1 MKEKMIDKKNIILCV
16 TGSIAAYKS
25 VYLSS
30 ALVKTGANVQVILSK
45 SAKNFVGESSFS
57 GITHNPVIT
66 GYYDSKTDLSIDHI
80 DIAKKADLIVVA
92 PATANILAK
101 ISLGISN
108 DPIVGCILASKA
120 PVIVAPAMDG
130 DMYNSPQ
137 VQKHINELRRINIHL
152 SGPEKGRLASG
163 INEFGRMTEP
173 EDLLEEI
180 IEKLSKK
187 KDYEKINAI
196 VTAGGTIEEIDPV
209 RYISNKSSGKMGIA
223 IAKALRDRGAKVT
236 LIHGKLENKSDTFG
250 IRMVSI
256 NSALEMKKE
265 IENHLENSQLIIM
278 SAAVADYRVKNYSKE
293 KIKKESM
300 NSIELEKNPDILKE
314 IDGNKIVKV
323 GFAAESEKLLENA
336 KKKLTSKNCKMIV
349 ANDITLEGSGFGSDN
364 NKAVLIDENGQENLP
379 LMNKINLAHKILDRA
394 KKYINK
400 GELV

>member
-30 ALVKTGANVQVILSK
+30 ALVKSGANVQVILSK

-101 ISLGISN
+101 ISLGISS

-236 LIHGKLENKSDTFG
+236 LIHGKLENKSDTYG
-250 IRMVSI
+250 IRMVSVI
-256 NSALEMKKE
+256 SALEMKKE
-265 IENHLENSQLIIM
+265 IENHLENSQLLIM
-278 SAAVADYRVKNYSKE
+278 SAAVADYRVKNFSKE

-336 KKKLTSKNCKMIV
+336 KKKLSSKNCKMIV

-379 LMNKINLAHKILDRA
+379 LMNKIKLAHKILDRA
-394 KKYINK
+394 KKYIN
-400 GELV
+400 

>member
-30 ALVKTGANVQVILSK
+30 ALVKSGANVQVILSK

-101 ISLGISN
+101 ISLGISS

-236 LIHGKLENKSDTFG
+236 LIHGKLENKSDAYG
-250 IRMVSI
+250 IRMVSVI
-256 NSALEMKKE
+256 SALEMKKE
-265 IENHLENSQLIIM
+265 IENHVENSQLLIM
-278 SAAVADYRVKNYSKE
+278 SAAVADYRVKNFSKE

-336 KKKLTSKNCKMIV
+336 KKKLSSKNCKMIV

-379 LMNKINLAHKILDRA
+379 LMNKIKLAHKILDRA
-394 KKYINK
+394 KKYIN
-400 GELV
+400 

>member
-30 ALVKTGANVQVILSK
+30 ALVKSGANVQVILSK

-101 ISLGISN
+101 ISLGISS

-120 PVIVAPAMDG
+120 PVIIAPAMDG

-187 KDYEKINAI
+187 KDYEKVNAI

-236 LIHGKLENKSDTFG
+236 LIHGKLENNSDTYG
-250 IRMVSI
+250 IRMVSVI
-256 NSALEMKKE
+256 SALEMKKE
-265 IENHLENSQLIIM
+265 IENHLENSQLLIM
-278 SAAVADYRVKNYSKE
+278 SAAVADYRVKNFSKE

-336 KKKLTSKNCKMIV
+336 KKKLSIKNCKMIV

-379 LMNKINLAHKILDRA
+379 LMNKIKLAHKILDRA
-394 KKYINK
+394 KKYIN
-400 GELV
+400 

>member
-30 ALVKTGANVQVILSK
+30 ALVKSGANVQVILSK

-101 ISLGISN
+101 ISLGISS

-137 VQKHINELRRINIHL
+137 VQKHINELRRLDIHL

-173 EDLLEEI
+173 EELLEEI

-187 KDYEKINAI
+187 KDYEKVNAI

-223 IAKALRDRGAKVT
+223 IAKALKDRGAKVT
-236 LIHGKLENKSDTFG
+236 LIHGKLENKSDTYG
-250 IRMVSI
+250 IRLVSV

-265 IENHLENSQLIIM
+265 IENHLENSQLLIM

-336 KKKLTSKNCKMIV
+336 KKKLSSKNCKMIV

-379 LMNKINLAHKILDRA
+379 LMNKIKLAHKILDRA
-394 KKYINK
+394 KKYIN
-400 GELV
+400 

>member
-1 MKEKMIDKKNIILCV
+1 MIDKKNIILCV

-30 ALVKTGANVQVILSK
+30 ALVKSGANVQVILSK

-80 DIAKKADLIVVA
+80 DVAKKADLIVVA

-101 ISLGISN
+101 ISLGISS

-137 VQKHINELRRINIHL
+137 VQKHINELRRLDIHL

-173 EDLLEEI
+173 EELLEEI

-187 KDYEKINAI
+187 KI
-196 VTAGGTIEEIDPV
+196 
-209 RYISNKSSGKMGIA
+209 
-223 IAKALRDRGAKVT
+223 
-236 LIHGKLENKSDTFG
+236 
-250 IRMVSI
+250 
-256 NSALEMKKE
+256 MKK
-265 IENHLENSQLIIM
+265 
-278 SAAVADYRVKNYSKE
+278 
-293 KIKKESM
+293 
-300 NSIELEKNPDILKE
+300 
-314 IDGNKIVKV
+314 
-323 GFAAESEKLLENA
+323 
-336 KKKLTSKNCKMIV
+336 
-349 ANDITLEGSGFGSDN
+349 
-364 NKAVLIDENGQENLP
+364 
-379 LMNKINLAHKILDRA
+379 
-394 KKYINK
+394 
-400 GELV
+400 

>member
-30 ALVKTGANVQVILSK
+30 ALVKSGANVQVILSK

-66 GYYDSKTDLSIDHI
+66 GYYESKTDLSIDHI

-101 ISLGISN
+101 ISLGISS

-152 SGPEKGRLASG
+152 SGPVKGRLASG

-236 LIHGKLENKSDTFG
+236 LIHGKLENKSDTYG
-250 IRMVSI
+250 IRMVSVI
-256 NSALEMKKE
+256 SALEMKKE
-265 IENHLENSQLIIM
+265 IENHVENSQLLIM
-278 SAAVADYRVKNYSKE
+278 SAAVADYRVKNFSKE

-314 IDGNKIVKV
+314 IDGDKIVKV

-336 KKKLTSKNCKMIV
+336 KKKLSSKNCKMIV

-379 LMNKINLAHKILDRA
+379 LMNKIKLAHKILDRA
-394 KKYINK
+394 KKYIN
-400 GELV
+400 

>member
-30 ALVKTGANVQVILSK
+30 ALVKSGANVQVILSK

-101 ISLGISN
+101 ISLGISS

-180 IEKLSKK
+180 IGKLSKK
-187 KDYEKINAI
+187 KDYEKVNAI

-236 LIHGKLENKSDTFG
+236 LIHGKLENNSDTYG
-250 IRMVSI
+250 IRMVSVI
-256 NSALEMKKE
+256 SALEMKKE
-265 IENHLENSQLIIM
+265 IENHLENSQLLIM
-278 SAAVADYRVKNYSKE
+278 SAAVADYRVKNFSKE

-336 KKKLTSKNCKMIV
+336 KKKLSSKNCKMIV

-364 NKAVLIDENGQENLP
+364 NKAVIIDENGQENLP
-379 LMNKINLAHKILDRA
+379 LMNKIKLAHKILDRA
-394 KKYINK
+394 KKYIN
-400 GELV
+400 

>member
-30 ALVKTGANVQVILSK
+30 ALVKSGANVQVILSK

-101 ISLGISN
+101 ISLGISS

-187 KDYEKINAI
+187 KDYEKVNAI

-236 LIHGKLENKSDTFG
+236 LIHGKLENNSDTYG
-250 IRMVSI
+250 IRMVSVI
-256 NSALEMKKE
+256 SALEMKKE
-265 IENHLENSQLIIM
+265 IENHLENSQLLIM
-278 SAAVADYRVKNYSKE
+278 SAAVADYRVKNFSKE

-336 KKKLTSKNCKMIV
+336 KKKLSSKNCKMIV

-379 LMNKINLAHKILDRA
+379 LMNKIKLAHKILDRA
-394 KKYINK
+394 KKYIN
-400 GELV
+400 

>member
-30 ALVKTGANVQVILSK
+30 ALVKSGANVQVILSK

-80 DIAKKADLIVVA
+80 DVAKKADLIVVA

-101 ISLGISN
+101 ISLGISS

-137 VQKHINELRRINIHL
+137 VQKHINELRRLDIHL

-173 EDLLEEI
+173 EELLEEI

-187 KDYEKINAI
+187 KDYEKVNAI

-223 IAKALRDRGAKVT
+223 IAKALKDRGAKVT
-236 LIHGKLENKSDTFG
+236 LIHGKLENKSDTYG
-250 IRMVSI
+250 IRLVSV

-265 IENHLENSQLIIM
+265 IENHLENSQLLIM

-336 KKKLTSKNCKMIV
+336 RKKLSSKNCKMIV

-379 LMNKINLAHKILDRA
+379 LMNKIKLAHKILDRA
-394 KKYINK
+394 KKYIN
-400 GELV
+400 

>member
-30 ALVKTGANVQVILSK
+30 ALVKSGANVQVILSK

-101 ISLGISN
+101 ISLGISS

-152 SGPEKGRLASG
+152 YGPEKGRLASG

-187 KDYEKINAI
+187 KDYEKVNAI

-236 LIHGKLENKSDTFG
+236 LIHGKLENNSDTYG
-250 IRMVSI
+250 IRMVSVI
-256 NSALEMKKE
+256 SALEMKKE
-265 IENHLENSQLIIM
+265 IENHLENSQLLIM
-278 SAAVADYRVKNYSKE
+278 SAAVADYRVKNFSKE

-336 KKKLTSKNCKMIV
+336 KKKLSSKNCKMIV

-379 LMNKINLAHKILDRA
+379 LMNKIKLAHKILDRA
-394 KKYINK
+394 KKYIN
-400 GELV
+400 

>member
-30 ALVKTGANVQVILSK
+30 ALVKSGANVQVILSK

-101 ISLGISN
+101 ISLGISS

-137 VQKHINELRRINIHL
+137 VQKHINELRRLDIHL

-187 KDYEKINAI
+187 KDYEKVNAI

-236 LIHGKLENKSDTFG
+236 LIHGKLENNSDTYG
-250 IRMVSI
+250 IRMVSVI
-256 NSALEMKKE
+256 SALEMKKE
-265 IENHLENSQLIIM
+265 IENHLENSQLLIM
-278 SAAVADYRVKNYSKE
+278 SAAVADYRVKNFSKE

-336 KKKLTSKNCKMIV
+336 KKKLSSKNCKMIV

-379 LMNKINLAHKILDRA
+379 LMNKIKLAHKILDRA
-394 KKYINK
+394 KKYIN
-400 GELV
+400 

>member
-30 ALVKTGANVQVILSK
+30 SLVKLGANVQVILSK
-45 SAKNFVGESSFS
+45 SAKNFIGESSFS

-66 GYYDSKTDLSIDHI
+66 GYYESKTDLSIDHI

-101 ISLGISN
+101 ISLGISS

-130 DMYNSPQ
+130 DMYNSKQ
-137 VQKHINELRRINIHL
+137 VQNHIQEVYSLNIHI

-173 EDLLEEI
+173 EDLLDEI

-209 RYISNKSSGKMGIA
+209 RFISNKSSGKMGIA
-223 IAKALRDRGAKVT
+223 VAKALRDRGAKVT
-236 LIHGKLENKSDTFG
+236 LIHGKIENKEDIFG
-250 IRMVSI
+250 IKRISI
-256 NSALEMKKE
+256 NSALEMKEE
-265 IENHLENSQLIIM
+265 IENYVENSHILIM
-278 SAAVADYRVKNYSKE
+278 SAAVADYRVKNFSKE

-300 NSIELEKNPDILKE
+300 NSIQLEKNPDILKE
-314 IDGNKIVKV
+314 IDGNKIIKV
-323 GFAAESEKLLENA
+323 GFAAESENLLINA
-336 KKKLTSKNCKMIV
+336 KKKLSSKNCKMIV
-349 ANDITLEGSGFGSDN
+349 ANDITLEGSGFGSDD
-364 NKAVLIDENGQENLP
+364 NKAILIDEHGQENLP
-379 LMNKINLAHKILDRA
+379 LMNKMKLAHKILDRA
-394 KKYINK
+394 KKFIS
-400 GELV
+400 

>member
-30 ALVKTGANVQVILSK
+30 ALVKSGANVQVILSK

-80 DIAKKADLIVVA
+80 DVAKKADLIVVA

-101 ISLGISN
+101 ISLGISS

-137 VQKHINELRRINIHL
+137 VQKHINELRRLDIHL

-173 EDLLEEI
+173 EELLEEI

-187 KDYEKINAI
+187 KDYEKVNAI

-236 LIHGKLENKSDTFG
+236 LIHGKLENKSDTYG
-250 IRMVSI
+250 IRMVSVI
-256 NSALEMKKE
+256 SALEMKKE
-265 IENHLENSQLIIM
+265 IENHVENSQLLIM
-278 SAAVADYRVKNYSKE
+278 SAAVADYRVKNFSKE

-336 KKKLTSKNCKMIV
+336 KKKLSSKNCKMIV

-364 NKAVLIDENGQENLP
+364 NKAVLIDDNGQENLP
-379 LMNKINLAHKILDRA
+379 LMNKIKLAHKILDRA
-394 KKYINK
+394 KKYIN
-400 GELV
+400 

>member
-30 ALVKTGANVQVILSK
+30 ALVKSGANVQVILSK

-80 DIAKKADLIVVA
+80 DVAKKADLIVVA

-101 ISLGISN
+101 ISLGISS

-137 VQKHINELRRINIHL
+137 VQKHINELRRLDIHL

-173 EDLLEEI
+173 EELLEEI

-187 KDYEKINAI
+187 KDYEKVNAI

-223 IAKALRDRGAKVT
+223 IAKALKDRGAKVT
-236 LIHGKLENKSDTFG
+236 LIHGKLENKSETYG
-250 IRMVSI
+250 IRLVSV

-265 IENHLENSQLIIM
+265 IENHLENSQLLIM

-336 KKKLTSKNCKMIV
+336 KKKLSSKNCKMIV

-364 NKAVLIDENGQENLP
+364 NKAVLIDDNGQENLP
-379 LMNKINLAHKILDRA
+379 LMNKIKLAHKILDRA
-394 KKYINK
+394 KKYIN
-400 GELV
+400 

>member
-30 ALVKTGANVQVILSK
+30 ALVKSGANVQVILSQ

-101 ISLGISN
+101 ISLGISS

-187 KDYEKINAI
+187 KDYEKVNAI

-236 LIHGKLENKSDTFG
+236 LIHGKLENKSDTYG
-250 IRMVSI
+250 IRTVSVI
-256 NSALEMKKE
+256 SALEMKKE
-265 IENHLENSQLIIM
+265 IENHVENSQLLIM
-278 SAAVADYRVKNYSKE
+278 SAAVADYRVKNFSKE

-336 KKKLTSKNCKMIV
+336 KKKLSSKNCKMIV

-379 LMNKINLAHKILDRA
+379 LMNKIKLAHKILDRA
-394 KKYINK
+394 KKFIS
-400 GELV
+400 

>member
-30 ALVKTGANVQVILSK
+30 ALVKSGANVQVILSK

-57 GITHNPVIT
+57 GITHYPVIT

-101 ISLGISN
+101 ISLGISS

-180 IEKLSKK
+180 IGKLSKK
-187 KDYEKINAI
+187 KDYEKVNAI

-236 LIHGKLENKSDTFG
+236 LIHGKLENNSDTYG
-250 IRMVSI
+250 IRMVSVI
-256 NSALEMKKE
+256 SALEMKKE
-265 IENHLENSQLIIM
+265 IENHLENSQLLIM
-278 SAAVADYRVKNYSKE
+278 SAAVADYRVKNFSKE

-336 KKKLTSKNCKMIV
+336 KKKLSSKNCKMIV

-379 LMNKINLAHKILDRA
+379 LMNKIKLAHKILDRA
-394 KKYINK
+394 KKYIN
-400 GELV
+400 

>member
-30 ALVKTGANVQVILSK
+30 ALVKSGANVQVILSK

-80 DIAKKADLIVVA
+80 DVAKKADLIVVA

-101 ISLGISN
+101 ISLGISS

-137 VQKHINELRRINIHL
+137 VQKHINELRRLDIHL

-173 EDLLEEI
+173 EELLEEI

-187 KDYEKINAI
+187 KDYEKVNAI

-223 IAKALRDRGAKVT
+223 IAKALKDRGAKVT
-236 LIHGKLENKSDTFG
+236 LIHGKLENKSDTYG
-250 IRMVSI
+250 IRLVSV

-265 IENHLENSQLIIM
+265 IENHLENSQLLIM

-336 KKKLTSKNCKMIV
+336 KKKLSSKNCKMIV

-364 NKAVLIDENGQENLP
+364 NKAVLIDDNGQENLP
-379 LMNKINLAHKILDRA
+379 LMNKIKLAHKILDRA
-394 KKYINK
+394 KKYKN
-400 GELV
+400 

>member
-30 ALVKTGANVQVILSK
+30 ALVKSGANVQVILSK

-101 ISLGISN
+101 ISLGISS

-130 DMYNSPQ
+130 DMYNSLQ

-236 LIHGKLENKSDTFG
+236 LIHGKLENKSDTYG
-250 IRMVSI
+250 IRMVSVI
-256 NSALEMKKE
+256 SALEMKKE
-265 IENHLENSQLIIM
+265 IENHVENSQLLIM
-278 SAAVADYRVKNYSKE
+278 SAAVADYRVKNFSKE

-336 KKKLTSKNCKMIV
+336 KKKLSSKNCKMIV

-364 NKAVLIDENGQENLP
+364 NKAVLIDDNGQENLP
-379 LMNKINLAHKILDRA
+379 LMNKIKLAHKILDRA
-394 KKYINK
+394 KKYIN
-400 GELV
+400 

>member
-30 ALVKTGANVQVILSK
+30 ALVKSGANVQVILSK

-80 DIAKKADLIVVA
+80 DVAKKADLIVVA

-101 ISLGISN
+101 ISLGISS

-137 VQKHINELRRINIHL
+137 VQKHINELRRLDIHL

-173 EDLLEEI
+173 EELLEEI

-187 KDYEKINAI
+187 KDYEKVNAI

-223 IAKALRDRGAKVT
+223 IAKALKDRGAKVT
-236 LIHGKLENKSDTFG
+236 LIHGKLENKSDTYG
-250 IRMVSI
+250 IRLVPV

-265 IENHLENSQLIIM
+265 IENHLENSQLLIM

-336 KKKLTSKNCKMIV
+336 KKKLSSKNCKMIV

-364 NKAVLIDENGQENLP
+364 NKAVLIDDNGQENLP
-379 LMNKINLAHKILDRA
+379 LMNKIKLAHKILDRA
-394 KKYINK
+394 KKYIN
-400 GELV
+400 

>member
-30 ALVKTGANVQVILSK
+30 ALVKSGANVQVILSK

-80 DIAKKADLIVVA
+80 DVAKKADLIVVA

-101 ISLGISN
+101 ISLGISS

-137 VQKHINELRRINIHL
+137 VQKHINELRRLDIHL

-173 EDLLEEI
+173 EELLEEI

-187 KDYEKINAI
+187 KDYEKVNAI

-223 IAKALRDRGAKVT
+223 IAKALKDRGAKVT
-236 LIHGKLENKSDTFG
+236 LIHGKLENKSDTYG
-250 IRMVSI
+250 IRLVSV

-265 IENHLENSQLIIM
+265 IENHLENSQLLIM

-336 KKKLTSKNCKMIV
+336 KKKLSSKNCKMIV

-364 NKAVLIDENGQENLP
+364 NKAVLIDDNGQENLP
-379 LMNKINLAHKILDRA
+379 LMNKIKLAHKILDRA
-394 KKYINK
+394 KKYIN
-400 GELV
+400 

>member
-30 ALVKTGANVQVILSK
+30 ALVKSGANVQVILSK

-101 ISLGISN
+101 ISLGISS

-173 EDLLEEI
+173 EELLEEI

-187 KDYEKINAI
+187 KDYEKVNAI

-236 LIHGKLENKSDTFG
+236 LIHGKLENNSDTYG
-250 IRMVSI
+250 IRMVSVI
-256 NSALEMKKE
+256 SALEMKKE
-265 IENHLENSQLIIM
+265 IENHLENSQLLIM
-278 SAAVADYRVKNYSKE
+278 SAAVADYRVKNFSKE

-336 KKKLTSKNCKMIV
+336 KKKLSSKNCKMIV

-379 LMNKINLAHKILDRA
+379 LMNKIKLAHKILDRA
-394 KKYINK
+394 KKYIN
-400 GELV
+400 

>member
-30 ALVKTGANVQVILSK
+30 ALVKSGANVQVILSK

-101 ISLGISN
+101 ISLGISS

-152 SGPEKGRLASG
+152 SGPVKGRLASG

-236 LIHGKLENKSDTFG
+236 LIHGKLENKSDTYG
-250 IRMVSI
+250 IRMVSVI
-256 NSALEMKKE
+256 SALEMKKE
-265 IENHLENSQLIIM
+265 IENHVENSQLLIM
-278 SAAVADYRVKNYSKE
+278 SAAVADYRVKNFSKE

-336 KKKLTSKNCKMIV
+336 KKKLSSKNCKMIV

-379 LMNKINLAHKILDRA
+379 LMNKIKLAHKILDRA
-394 KKYINK
+394 KKYIN
-400 GELV
+400 

>member
-1 MKEKMIDKKNIILCV
+1 MIDKKNIILCV

-30 ALVKTGANVQVILSK
+30 ALVKSGANVQVILSK

-101 ISLGISN
+101 ISLGISS

-187 KDYEKINAI
+187 KDYEKVNAI

-236 LIHGKLENKSDTFG
+236 LIHGKLENNSDTYG
-250 IRMVSI
+250 IRMVSVI
-256 NSALEMKKE
+256 SALEMKKE
-265 IENHLENSQLIIM
+265 IENHLENSQLLIM
-278 SAAVADYRVKNYSKE
+278 SAAVADYRVKNFSKE

-336 KKKLTSKNCKMIV
+336 KKKLSSKNCKMIV

-379 LMNKINLAHKILDRA
+379 LMNKIKLAHKILDRA
-394 KKYINK
+394 KKYIN
-400 GELV
+400 

>member
-1 MKEKMIDKKNIILCV
+1 MKEKMIDEKNIILCV

-30 ALVKTGANVQVILSK
+30 ALVKSGANVQVILSK

-80 DIAKKADLIVVA
+80 DVAKKADLIVVA

-101 ISLGISN
+101 ISLGISS

-137 VQKHINELRRINIHL
+137 VQKHINELRRLDIHL

-173 EDLLEEI
+173 EELLEEI

-187 KDYEKINAI
+187 KDYEKVNAI

-223 IAKALRDRGAKVT
+223 IAKALKDRGAKVT
-236 LIHGKLENKSDTFG
+236 LIHGKLENKSDTYG
-250 IRMVSI
+250 IRLVSV

-265 IENHLENSQLIIM
+265 IENHLENSQLLIM

-336 KKKLTSKNCKMIV
+336 KKKLSSKNCKMIV

-364 NKAVLIDENGQENLP
+364 NKAVLIDDNGQENLP
-379 LMNKINLAHKILDRA
+379 LMNKIKLAHKILDRA
-394 KKYINK
+394 KKYIN
-400 GELV
+400 

>member
-30 ALVKTGANVQVILSK
+30 ALVKSGANVQVILSK

-101 ISLGISN
+101 ISLGISS

-209 RYISNKSSGKMGIA
+209 RFISNKSSGKMGIA

-236 LIHGKLENKSDTFG
+236 LIHGKLENKSDTYG
-250 IRMVSI
+250 IRMVSVI
-256 NSALEMKKE
+256 SALEMKKE
-265 IENHLENSQLIIM
+265 IENHVENSQLLIM
-278 SAAVADYRVKNYSKE
+278 SAAVADYRVKNFSKE

-379 LMNKINLAHKILDRA
+379 LMNKIKLAHKILDRA
-394 KKYINK
+394 KKYIN
-400 GELV
+400 

>member
-30 ALVKTGANVQVILSK
+30 ALVKSGANVQVILSK

-80 DIAKKADLIVVA
+80 DVAKKADLIVVA

-101 ISLGISN
+101 ISLGISS

-137 VQKHINELRRINIHL
+137 VQKHINELRRLDIHL

-173 EDLLEEI
+173 EELLEEI

-187 KDYEKINAI
+187 KDYEKVNAI

-223 IAKALRDRGAKVT
+223 IAKALKDRGAKVT
-236 LIHGKLENKSDTFG
+236 LIHGKLENKSDTYG
-250 IRMVSI
+250 IRLVSV

-265 IENHLENSQLIIM
+265 IENHLENSQLLIM
-278 SAAVADYRVKNYSKE
+278 SAAVADYRGKNYSKE

-336 KKKLTSKNCKMIV
+336 KKKLSSKNCKMIV

-364 NKAVLIDENGQENLP
+364 NKAVLIDDNGQENLP
-379 LMNKINLAHKILDRA
+379 LMNKIKLAHKILDRA
-394 KKYINK
+394 KKYIN
-400 GELV
+400 

>member
-30 ALVKTGANVQVILSK
+30 ALVKSGANVQVILSK

-80 DIAKKADLIVVA
+80 DVAKKADLIVVA

-101 ISLGISN
+101 ISLGISS

-236 LIHGKLENKSDTFG
+236 LIHGKLENKSDTYG
-250 IRMVSI
+250 IRMVSVI
-256 NSALEMKKE
+256 SALEMKKE
-265 IENHLENSQLIIM
+265 IENHVENSQLLIM
-278 SAAVADYRVKNYSKE
+278 SAAVADYRVKNFSKE

-336 KKKLTSKNCKMIV
+336 KKKLSSKNCKMIV

-379 LMNKINLAHKILDRA
+379 LMNKIKLAHKILDRA
-394 KKYINK
+394 KKYIN
-400 GELV
+400 

>member
-1 MKEKMIDKKNIILCV
+1 MIDKKNIILCV

-30 ALVKTGANVQVILSK
+30 ALVKSGANVQVILSK

-101 ISLGISN
+101 ISLGISS

-187 KDYEKINAI
+187 KDYEKVNAI

-236 LIHGKLENKSDTFG
+236 LIHGKLENNSDTYG
-250 IRMVSI
+250 IRMVSVI
-256 NSALEMKKE
+256 SALEMKKE
-265 IENHLENSQLIIM
+265 IENHIENSQLLIM
-278 SAAVADYRVKNYSKE
+278 SAAVADYRVKNFSKE

-336 KKKLTSKNCKMIV
+336 KKKLSSKNCKMIV

>member
-1 MKEKMIDKKNIILCV
+1 MIDKKNIILCV

-30 ALVKTGANVQVILSK
+30 ALVKSGANVQVILSK

-101 ISLGISN
+101 ISLGISS

-236 LIHGKLENKSDTFG
+236 LIHGKLENKSDTYG
-250 IRMVSI
+250 IRMVSVI
-256 NSALEMKKE
+256 SALEMKKE
-265 IENHLENSQLIIM
+265 IENHVENSQLLIM
-278 SAAVADYRVKNYSKE
+278 SAAVADYRVKNFSKE

-336 KKKLTSKNCKMIV
+336 KKKLSSKNCKMIV

-364 NKAVLIDENGQENLP
+364 NKAVLVDENGQENLP
-379 LMNKINLAHKILDRA
+379 LMNKIKLAHKILDRA
-394 KKYINK
+394 KKYVN
-400 GELV
+400 

>member
-30 ALVKTGANVQVILSK
+30 ALVKSGANVQVILSK

-80 DIAKKADLIVVA
+80 DVAKKADLIVVA

-101 ISLGISN
+101 ISLGISS

-137 VQKHINELRRINIHL
+137 VQKHINELRRLDIHL

-173 EDLLEEI
+173 EELLEEI

-187 KDYEKINAI
+187 KDYEKVNAI

-236 LIHGKLENKSDTFG
+236 LIHGKLENKSDTYG
-250 IRMVSI
+250 IRMVSV

-265 IENHLENSQLIIM
+265 IENHLENSQLLIM

-336 KKKLTSKNCKMIV
+336 KKKLSSKNCKMIV

-379 LMNKINLAHKILDRA
+379 LMNKIKLAHKILDRA
-394 KKYINK
+394 KKYIN
-400 GELV
+400 

>member
-30 ALVKTGANVQVILSK
+30 ALVKSGANVQVILSK

-80 DIAKKADLIVVA
+80 DVAKKADLIVVA

-101 ISLGISN
+101 ISLGISS

-137 VQKHINELRRINIHL
+137 VQKHINELRRLDIHL

-173 EDLLEEI
+173 EELLEEI

-187 KDYEKINAI
+187 KDYEKVNAI

-223 IAKALRDRGAKVT
+223 IAKALKDRGAKVT
-236 LIHGKLENKSDTFG
+236 LIHGKLENKSDTYG
-250 IRMVSI
+250 IRLVSV

-265 IENHLENSQLIIM
+265 IENHL
-278 SAAVADYRVKNYSKE
+278 
-293 KIKKESM
+293 
-300 NSIELEKNPDILKE
+300 
-314 IDGNKIVKV
+314 
-323 GFAAESEKLLENA
+323 
-336 KKKLTSKNCKMIV
+336 
-349 ANDITLEGSGFGSDN
+349 
-364 NKAVLIDENGQENLP
+364 
-379 LMNKINLAHKILDRA
+379 
-394 KKYINK
+394 
-400 GELV
+400 

>member
-30 ALVKTGANVQVILSK
+30 ALVKSGANVQVILSK

-101 ISLGISN
+101 ISLGISS

-187 KDYEKINAI
+187 KDYEKVNAI

-236 LIHGKLENKSDTFG
+236 LIHGKLENKSDTYG
-250 IRMVSI
+250 IRMVSVI
-256 NSALEMKKE
+256 SALEMKKE
-265 IENHLENSQLIIM
+265 IENHLENSQLLIM
-278 SAAVADYRVKNYSKE
+278 SAAVADYRVKNFSKE

-336 KKKLTSKNCKMIV
+336 KKKLSSKNCKMIV

-379 LMNKINLAHKILDRA
+379 LMNKIKLAHKILDRA
-394 KKYINK
+394 KKYIN
-400 GELV
+400 

>member
-30 ALVKTGANVQVILSK
+30 ALVKSGANVQVILSK

-80 DIAKKADLIVVA
+80 DVAKKADLIVVA

-101 ISLGISN
+101 ISLGISS

-180 IEKLSKK
+180 IGKLSKK
-187 KDYEKINAI
+187 KDYEKVNAI

-236 LIHGKLENKSDTFG
+236 LIHGKLENNSDTYG
-250 IRMVSI
+250 IRMVSVI
-256 NSALEMKKE
+256 SALEMKKE
-265 IENHLENSQLIIM
+265 IENHLENSQLLIM
-278 SAAVADYRVKNYSKE
+278 SAAVADYRVKNFSKE

-336 KKKLTSKNCKMIV
+336 KKKLSSKNCKMIV

-379 LMNKINLAHKILDRA
+379 LMNKIKLAHKILDRA
-394 KKYINK
+394 KKYIN
-400 GELV
+400 

>member
-30 ALVKTGANVQVILSK
+30 ALVKSGANVQVILSK

-101 ISLGISN
+101 ISLGISS

-137 VQKHINELRRINIHL
+137 VQKHINELRRLDIHL

-173 EDLLEEI
+173 EELLEEI

-187 KDYEKINAI
+187 KDYEKVNAI

-223 IAKALRDRGAKVT
+223 IAKALKDRGAKVT
-236 LIHGKLENKSDTFG
+236 LIHGKLENKSDTYG
-250 IRMVSI
+250 IRMVSV

-265 IENHLENSQLIIM
+265 IENHLENSQLLIM

-336 KKKLTSKNCKMIV
+336 KKKLSSKNCKMIV

-364 NKAVLIDENGQENLP
+364 NKAVLIDDNGQENLP
-379 LMNKINLAHKILDRA
+379 LMNKIKLAHKILDRA
-394 KKYINK
+394 KKYIN
-400 GELV
+400 

>member
-30 ALVKTGANVQVILSK
+30 ALVKSGANVQVILSK

-80 DIAKKADLIVVA
+80 DVAKKADLIVVA

-101 ISLGISN
+101 ISLGISS

-173 EDLLEEI
+173 EELLEEI

-187 KDYEKINAI
+187 KDYEKVNAI

-223 IAKALRDRGAKVT
+223 IAKALKDRGAKVT
-236 LIHGKLENKSDTFG
+236 LIHGKLENKSDTYG
-250 IRMVSI
+250 IRMVSV

-265 IENHLENSQLIIM
+265 IENHLENSQLLIM

-336 KKKLTSKNCKMIV
+336 KKKLSSKNCKMIV

-379 LMNKINLAHKILDRA
+379 LMNKIKLAHKILDRA
-394 KKYINK
+394 KKYIN
-400 GELV
+400 